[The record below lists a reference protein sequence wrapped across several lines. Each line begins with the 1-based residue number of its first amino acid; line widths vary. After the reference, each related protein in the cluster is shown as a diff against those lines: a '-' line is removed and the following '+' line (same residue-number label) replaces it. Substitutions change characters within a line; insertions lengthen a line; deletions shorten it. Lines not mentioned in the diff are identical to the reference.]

1 MGGPANT
8 YTLQYAMPFGLF
20 AAPPAPPP
28 PPPPSIVEQLPEL
41 LAAFSAWV
49 LPSLYF
55 FAIVA
60 AVLVTALIGY
70 ATYCVY
76 FPPQVTDIREHCCV
90 VTGASQGLGKQ
101 FAKTLAAEGV
111 TKLVLAA
118 RSVDKLEK
126 VKSDVRSAHP
136 LCSVLVVPADVTDAA
151 ARDNLVEKSVLH
163 AGSNKITLINNAGW
177 ESKQHINHP
186 PTASSAKK
194 FDMIIDLNLRA
205 MMHLTHAFMP
215 HLVKNGGHVVNIG
228 SLASRSAAPFQAA
241 YNATKFGMVG
251 FSRCS
256 PRHPSAASA
265 RECLADSHH
274 VPSPPPLAADPCGW
288 SARCMVGRCLCL
300 RSTPARSWATRA
312 WVKRCVS

>member
-1 MGGPANT
+1 
-8 YTLQYAMPFGLF
+8 MPFGLF

-41 LAAFSAWV
+41 LLAAFSAWV

-60 AVLVTALIGY
+60 AVLVTALLSY

-265 RECLADSHH
+265 SECESALLTLTTFPHRHPLRQIRADGVQGAWLAGVCVCDLPRHR
-274 VPSPPPLAADPCGW
+274 L
-288 SARCMVGRCLCL
+288 GRRGLG
-300 RSTPARSWATRA
+300 
-312 WVKRCVS
+312 

>member
-1 MGGPANT
+1 
-8 YTLQYAMPFGLF
+8 MPFGLF
-20 AAPPAPPP
+20 AAPPPPP
-28 PPPPSIVEQLPEL
+28 PPLPPPSIVEQIPEL
-41 LAAFSAWV
+41 LLAAWPTVCNVSIVAG
-49 LPSLYF
+49 
-55 FAIVA
+55 IVA
-60 AVLVTALIGY
+60 AVSVTALLGY
-70 ATYCVY
+70 ATYCMY
-76 FPPQVTDIREHCCV
+76 CPPKVTDIRKHCVV

-126 VKSDVRSAHP
+126 VKADVESAHP

-163 AGSNKITLINNAGW
+163 AGSDKITLINNAGW
-177 ESKQHINHP
+177 ESKQHIDHP

-251 FSRCS
+251 FSRCLAS
-256 PRHPSAASA
+256 PPILHPSAASA
-265 RECLADSHH
+265 REWLADAHH
-274 VPSPPPLAADPCGW
+274 APSPPPLPLRQIRADGVQGARLASVRVCHLPRHRCG
-288 SARCMVGRCLCL
+288 RRGLG
-300 RSTPARSWATRA
+300 
-312 WVKRCVS
+312 

>member
-1 MGGPANT
+1 
-8 YTLQYAMPFGLF
+8 MPFGLF

-265 RECLADSHH
+265 SECESALLTLTTFPHCHPLRQIRADGVQGAWLAGVCVCDLPRHG
-274 VPSPPPLAADPCGW
+274 L
-288 SARCMVGRCLCL
+288 GRRGLG
-300 RSTPARSWATRA
+300 
-312 WVKRCVS
+312 